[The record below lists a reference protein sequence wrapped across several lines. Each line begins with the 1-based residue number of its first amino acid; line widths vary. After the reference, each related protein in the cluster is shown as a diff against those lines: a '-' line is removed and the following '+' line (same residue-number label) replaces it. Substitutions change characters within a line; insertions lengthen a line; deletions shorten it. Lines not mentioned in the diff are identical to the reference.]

1 MIRAECRTPA
11 QLIQAHLQER
21 GWTQRVLAL
30 ILGINEQ
37 VVSRILNG
45 SKSVDAELALKLQV
59 ILGIDPQRLLQ
70 LQQEYELAKAQIELR
85 FDPGMSARAT
95 LFGELPITDMI
106 KRGWL
111 RGITDVR
118 DEGIEAAI
126 CQFFGEKSVED
137 IEIFPHAAKKTS
149 VFGDVT
155 PTQLA
160 WLYRVRQLASDL
172 PASKYSHASMQAAL
186 GKLKTL
192 LASPEGARK
201 VPRIMMEAGVRFV
214 IVEALP
220 SSKIDGVCF
229 WLDNRS
235 PVIGLSMRF
244 DRVDNFWF
252 VLRHE
257 IEHALREH
265 GLSQAMLDAELE
277 GERAGVGASVP
288 DEERVANE
296 AASNFCVPRAK
307 LASFIARKS
316 PMFAERD
323 IRGFAATL
331 EVHPGIIAG
340 QLQHET
346 GRYDLFRNH
355 LAKIRSIVTPNAF
368 VDGWGDVAP
377 IGA

>member
-45 SKSVDAELALKLQV
+45 SKSVDAELALKLQA

-111 RGITDVR
+111 EGSPMFGTKALRPPSVSSLVKNRLKILNISARRKENQRIWGCDTDATRVALP
-118 DEGIEAAI
+118 GAATSLRPS
-126 CQFFGEKSVED
+126 CVQ
-137 IEIFPHAAKKTS
+137 IFSLLNAGCTWKTQ
-149 VFGDVT
+149 DT
-155 PTQLA
+155 P
-160 WLYRVRQLASDL
+160 
-172 PASKYSHASMQAAL
+172 
-186 GKLKTL
+186 
-192 LASPEGARK
+192 ASPEGARK

-307 LASFIARKS
+307 LTSFIARKS

-355 LAKIRSIVTPNAF
+355 LAKVRSIVTPNAF